1 MLSYNNLMKV
11 LPSVYSLQLPIL
23 SSLTFNLH
31 QTPHDYEMYDCHWS
45 SGFDTENVIRRFLDL
60 VPF

>member
-1 MLSYNNLMKV
+1 MKV
-11 LPSVYSLQLPIL
+11 LPSVYSLLLIML
-23 SSLTFNLH
+23 SSSKFNLH
-31 QTPHDYEMYDCHWS
+31 QTPYDYEMYGCHWS